1 MHNKWNNSLIFAADK
16 RIVPIVLRKVL
27 IVLGLLVSV
36 WTMAQ
41 RQIRIIDVETH
52 EPVVRAS
59 VEPDGHPFILT
70 DSQGYAIVPEAFDSL
85 TVRHLK
91 YEKERLGFNEVKDTI
106 YLFATE
112 HMLDEVVVVSPKTMM
127 DQLRK
132 ELKNKPLPN
141 PAAAPI
147 SINIDKL
154 LAFFGYKSKK
164 QRKKE
169 KVAKIIKELGDDIEK
184 EEEE

>member
-1 MHNKWNNSLIFAADK
+1 MHNEWNNSLIFAADK

-52 EPVVRAS
+52 EPVARAS
-59 VEPDGHPFILT
+59 VEPDGHPFVLT
-70 DSQGYAIVPEAFDSL
+70 NSLGYAIVPETFDSL
-85 TVRHLK
+85 TIRHLK

-127 DQLRK
+127 DQLKK

-147 SINIDKL
+147 SINIDKM
-154 LAFFGYKSKK
+154 LAFFGYKARNNGKKKRWQRLSKNWA
-164 QRKKE
+164 RT
-169 KVAKIIKELGDDIEK
+169 
-184 EEEE
+184 